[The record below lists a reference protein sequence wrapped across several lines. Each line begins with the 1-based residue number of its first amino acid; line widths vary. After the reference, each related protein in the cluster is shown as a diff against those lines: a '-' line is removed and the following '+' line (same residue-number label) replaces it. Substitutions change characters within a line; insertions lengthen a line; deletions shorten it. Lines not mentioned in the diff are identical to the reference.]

1 MAPGPCPRARV
12 GAKWSLVVVA
22 GRTVLVGPLEERELR
37 GVYLRLAV
45 VPAIWGGTF
54 IAGRVLALALP
65 ATVGA
70 LLRFVVASLVLL
82 AAARFLEG
90 PLPRLNRQQL
100 IATVALGATGILAY
114 NLFFFGALARLP
126 ASRTSLIVALNPVV
140 TIAAASVLFGER
152 LSRLRWAGAMLALL
166 GVWIVVTQGDLLAVT
181 GGAIG
186 AGELMMFG
194 AVCAWAAYTLIGRS
208 VLTGLTP
215 LAASAYAAL
224 FGTGM
229 LVLVAAPDLAQVG
242 REAIGPGVALAVLYL
257 GVLGTGVAFVWYYQ
271 GLRAIGPSR
280 TVIFN
285 NLVPVFGAAF
295 GVLLLGEPLTPSLLV
310 GGAVAMA
317 GVMIVSRG

>member
-1 MAPGPCPRARV
+1 
-12 GAKWSLVVVA
+12 
-22 GRTVLVGPLEERELR
+22 
-37 GVYLRLAV
+37 VYLRLAV

-70 LLRFVVASLVLL
+70 LFRFVVASVVLI
-82 AAARFLEG
+82 AAARVLEG

-140 TIAAASVLFGER
+140 TIAAAAVLFGER
-152 LSRLRWAGAMLALL
+152 LSRLRWTGAVLALL
-166 GVWIVVTQGDLLAVT
+166 GVWIVVTRGNLLAIA

-208 VLTGLTP
+208 VLAGLTP

-229 LVLVAAPDLAQVG
+229 LALVAAPDLAQVG
-242 REAIGPGVALAVLYL
+242 GEAIRPEAVAAVLYL

>member
-1 MAPGPCPRARV
+1 MAFGGWLVDRSGPD
-12 GAKWSLVVVA
+12 GD
-22 GRTVLVGPLEERELR
+22 LR
-37 GVYLRLAV
+37 GVYLRLAA

-70 LLRFVVASLVLL
+70 LLRFVVASVVLV
-82 AAARFLEG
+82 AAARLVEG
-90 PLPRLNRQQL
+90 PLPRLDRRQWV
-100 IATVALGATGILAY
+100 ATLALGATGILAY
-114 NLFFFGALARLP
+114 NLFFLGALARLP

-140 TIAAASVLFGER
+140 TIAAAAVLFGER
-152 LSRLRWAGAMLALL
+152 MGRLRWTGAALALA
-166 GVWIVVTQGDLLAVT
+166 GVWIVVTRGDLLAT
-181 GGAIG
+181 GGGAIG
-186 AGELMMFG
+186 PGELMMFG

-208 VLTGLTP
+208 VLTGLSP

-229 LVLVAAPDLAQVG
+229 LALVAAPDVARVG
-242 REAIGPGVALAVLYL
+242 REAATLEVLLAVLYL

-271 GLRAIGPSR
+271 ALRAIGPSR

-285 NLVPVFGAAF
+285 NLVPVFGATF
-295 GVLLLGEPLTPSLLV
+295 GVLLLGETPTPSLLV
-310 GGAVAMA
+310 GGVVAMI